1 MTGTGL
7 PCIDSRKR
15 SFPTE
20 PRDFGSSFHNGR
32 IKLDQKFTKLLVPG
46 LVRCL
51 ISWILIAGFY
61 ISLWKY
67 KDRVISPRTKSGF
80 DAITVAL
87 SIAFGLNIASSLK
100 AVALDLRWWVLSM
113 KRRSSQEVCVVES
126 NRTDESIGVLPAI
139 PYQVD
144 LILHCD
150 SMTELL
156 RLVCVTPRPTTVIA
170 CLSWISLNLV
180 FISTAL

>member
-1 MTGTGL
+1 MACTGL
-7 PCIDSRKR
+7 PRKENR
-15 SFPTE
+15 KQPISMAQ
-20 PRDFGSSFHNGR
+20 RDFHSSLHNSE
-32 IKLDQKFTKLLVPG
+32 IKINQNFTKLLLPG

-100 AVALDLRWWVLSM
+100 AIALDLRWWVLSM
-113 KRRSSQEVCVVES
+113 KRRSSREV
-126 NRTDESIGVLPAI
+126 RSI
-139 PYQVD
+139 
-144 LILHCD
+144 
-150 SMTELL
+150 
-156 RLVCVTPRPTTVIA
+156 
-170 CLSWISLNLV
+170 
-180 FISTAL
+180 